1 MELLKDVQKYF
12 PIKEFRFSQKQ
23 IIEQILSG
31 RDVLAI
37 LPTGAGKSL
46 CYQYP
51 ALKLPGIT
59 LVISPLIALM
69 EDQTKH
75 LKELNIPAA
84 CLNKD
89 VPGKERRQILLDALE
104 GKYKLLFISPE
115 RLISPKFIR
124 FAKKLKISLLV
135 VDEVHCTS
143 LWGYDFRP
151 EYLKIPRFFQMT
163 GSRPVIAGFTATATE
178 YVKNDVI
185 RLLQMNNPF
194 IVNGGYERKNL
205 SLSVKCCK
213 SSAGKFRAIYAFLKK
228 HRRQSGII
236 YCASVD
242 NVMRVY
248 ELLKRKK
255 YKVTYYYG
263 ELKEEEKKKNYH
275 AFLNNENHI
284 MVSTNA
290 FGMGIDKGD
299 IRFVLHFDM
308 SKDLEGYYQEI
319 GRAGRDGE
327 ESECVL
333 YYTPSDAGIFQ
344 GMIHTQLQESP
355 YEKEVKDI
363 IFQLAERR
371 LQSMISY
378 AEAGADMNSRELM
391 ERIRHYFL
399 ESSQKDAALTERA
412 DQIQNEF
419 VRKLQTI
426 DVLYTNETKVSK
438 MIRNGTYQCGDNN
451 TVLAGDHRGQKLIVD
466 FSVDKRLDYFDLMVA
481 DAVYTLFVWGKEKI
495 YPKNIL
501 ILLSGDTE
509 ASMKPASHTKDAADK
524 RKCIEESLEKMM
536 DTKIRID
543 RSRGKIGFCFP
554 DEEASLILEGRFLPL
569 KKEGKSSYRILET
582 PPLYR
587 YAELTNGQFFTI
599 PREILCVWSHGK
611 KMPNSVE
618 NLKLR
623 HFMARRLLLSKPYRA
638 RFSGKQMSR
647 IVRFIHEKNY
657 RRGMFEILSLE
668 LDGSKYLKKRKR
680 HLLTEKVREILDYY
694 QAKNQI
700 AGYKMIIGETD
711 LGRNEIIGIELQ
723 YYYN

>member
-308 SKDLEGYYQEI
+308 SKED
-319 GRAGRDGE
+319 
-327 ESECVL
+327 
-333 YYTPSDAGIFQ
+333 
-344 GMIHTQLQESP
+344 
-355 YEKEVKDI
+355 
-363 IFQLAERR
+363 
-371 LQSMISY
+371 
-378 AEAGADMNSRELM
+378 
-391 ERIRHYFL
+391 
-399 ESSQKDAALTERA
+399 
-412 DQIQNEF
+412 
-419 VRKLQTI
+419 RK
-426 DVLYTNETKVSK
+426 
-438 MIRNGTYQCGDNN
+438 
-451 TVLAGDHRGQKLIVD
+451 
-466 FSVDKRLDYFDLMVA
+466 SVV
-481 DAVYTLFVWGKEKI
+481 
-495 YPKNIL
+495 
-501 ILLSGDTE
+501 
-509 ASMKPASHTKDAADK
+509 
-524 RKCIEESLEKMM
+524 
-536 DTKIRID
+536 
-543 RSRGKIGFCFP
+543 
-554 DEEASLILEGRFLPL
+554 
-569 KKEGKSSYRILET
+569 
-582 PPLYR
+582 
-587 YAELTNGQFFTI
+587 
-599 PREILCVWSHGK
+599 
-611 KMPNSVE
+611 
-618 NLKLR
+618 
-623 HFMARRLLLSKPYRA
+623 
-638 RFSGKQMSR
+638 
-647 IVRFIHEKNY
+647 
-657 RRGMFEILSLE
+657 
-668 LDGSKYLKKRKR
+668 
-680 HLLTEKVREILDYY
+680 
-694 QAKNQI
+694 
-700 AGYKMIIGETD
+700 
-711 LGRNEIIGIELQ
+711 
-723 YYYN
+723 

>member
-236 YCASVD
+236 YCASV
-242 NVMRVY
+242 
-248 ELLKRKK
+248 
-255 YKVTYYYG
+255 
-263 ELKEEEKKKNYH
+263 
-275 AFLNNENHI
+275 
-284 MVSTNA
+284 
-290 FGMGIDKGD
+290 
-299 IRFVLHFDM
+299 
-308 SKDLEGYYQEI
+308 EI
-319 GRAGRDGE
+319 GRAH
-327 ESECVL
+327 V
-333 YYTPSDAGIFQ
+333 
-344 GMIHTQLQESP
+344 
-355 YEKEVKDI
+355 
-363 IFQLAERR
+363 
-371 LQSMISY
+371 
-378 AEAGADMNSRELM
+378 
-391 ERIRHYFL
+391 
-399 ESSQKDAALTERA
+399 
-412 DQIQNEF
+412 
-419 VRKLQTI
+419 
-426 DVLYTNETKVSK
+426 
-438 MIRNGTYQCGDNN
+438 
-451 TVLAGDHRGQKLIVD
+451 
-466 FSVDKRLDYFDLMVA
+466 
-481 DAVYTLFVWGKEKI
+481 
-495 YPKNIL
+495 
-501 ILLSGDTE
+501 
-509 ASMKPASHTKDAADK
+509 
-524 RKCIEESLEKMM
+524 
-536 DTKIRID
+536 
-543 RSRGKIGFCFP
+543 
-554 DEEASLILEGRFLPL
+554 
-569 KKEGKSSYRILET
+569 
-582 PPLYR
+582 
-587 YAELTNGQFFTI
+587 
-599 PREILCVWSHGK
+599 
-611 KMPNSVE
+611 
-618 NLKLR
+618 
-623 HFMARRLLLSKPYRA
+623 
-638 RFSGKQMSR
+638 
-647 IVRFIHEKNY
+647 
-657 RRGMFEILSLE
+657 
-668 LDGSKYLKKRKR
+668 
-680 HLLTEKVREILDYY
+680 
-694 QAKNQI
+694 
-700 AGYKMIIGETD
+700 
-711 LGRNEIIGIELQ
+711 
-723 YYYN
+723 

>member
-51 ALKLPGIT
+51 ALKFPGIT

-89 VPGKERRQILLDALE
+89 VPGKERRQILLDAVE

-124 FAKKLKISLLV
+124 IAKKLKISLLV

-185 RLLQMNNPF
+185 RLLQMNDPF

-213 SSAGKFRAIYAFLKK
+213 SSAGKFRSIYAFLEK
-228 HRRQSGII
+228 HERQSGII

-263 ELKEEEKKKNYH
+263 ELNEEEKKKNYH
-275 AFLNNENHI
+275 SFLHNENLI

-344 GMIHTQLQESP
+344 GMIHTQFQESP
-355 YEKEVKDI
+355 YEKEIKDI
-363 IFQLAERR
+363 IFQLAEP
-371 LQSMISY
+371 I
-378 AEAGADMNSRELM
+378 
-391 ERIRHYFL
+391 
-399 ESSQKDAALTERA
+399 
-412 DQIQNEF
+412 
-419 VRKLQTI
+419 
-426 DVLYTNETKVSK
+426 
-438 MIRNGTYQCGDNN
+438 
-451 TVLAGDHRGQKLIVD
+451 
-466 FSVDKRLDYFDLMVA
+466 
-481 DAVYTLFVWGKEKI
+481 
-495 YPKNIL
+495 
-501 ILLSGDTE
+501 
-509 ASMKPASHTKDAADK
+509 
-524 RKCIEESLEKMM
+524 
-536 DTKIRID
+536 
-543 RSRGKIGFCFP
+543 
-554 DEEASLILEGRFLPL
+554 
-569 KKEGKSSYRILET
+569 
-582 PPLYR
+582 
-587 YAELTNGQFFTI
+587 
-599 PREILCVWSHGK
+599 
-611 KMPNSVE
+611 
-618 NLKLR
+618 
-623 HFMARRLLLSKPYRA
+623 
-638 RFSGKQMSR
+638 
-647 IVRFIHEKNY
+647 
-657 RRGMFEILSLE
+657 
-668 LDGSKYLKKRKR
+668 
-680 HLLTEKVREILDYY
+680 
-694 QAKNQI
+694 
-700 AGYKMIIGETD
+700 
-711 LGRNEIIGIELQ
+711 
-723 YYYN
+723 